1 MSKKQD
7 KLFVQL
13 LRIAENMKQT
23 AAEFQSY
30 QILENGK
37 NMTEFSDRIKELE
50 SVGDTLVHETI
61 VELNKSFITPI
72 EHEDILQLA
81 ERMDEV
87 VDGIE
92 ESTIYMDMF
101 GLYQKDEYIE
111 AFKDNLKL
119 CTEELQTAVELLAEK
134 KLADIHAH
142 TVNVKSYEET
152 CDHVERTAI
161 RELFEKYKEDPLTI
175 MKRKDIYQLLENTVD
190 NCQVVAKLLDMVVM
204 KNM

>member
-37 NMTEFSDRIKELE
+37 NMTEFSDRIEELE

-111 AFKDNLKL
+111 AFKENLKL
-119 CTEELQTAVELLAEK
+119 CTEELQTAVELLAAK

-190 NCQVVAKLLDMVVM
+190 NCQLVAKLLDMVVM

>member
-119 CTEELQTAVELLAEK
+119 CTEELQTAVELLAAK

-190 NCQVVAKLLDMVVM
+190 NCQLVAKLLDMVVM

>member
-111 AFKDNLKL
+111 AFKENLKL
-119 CTEELQTAVELLAEK
+119 CTEELQTAVELLAAK

-190 NCQVVAKLLDMVVM
+190 NCQLVAKLLDMVVM

>member
-119 CTEELQTAVELLAEK
+119 CTEELQTAVEFLAEK
-134 KLADIHAH
+134 KLADIHTH

-152 CDHVERTAI
+152 CDHIERTAI

>member
-190 NCQVVAKLLDMVVM
+190 NCQLVAKLLDMVVM